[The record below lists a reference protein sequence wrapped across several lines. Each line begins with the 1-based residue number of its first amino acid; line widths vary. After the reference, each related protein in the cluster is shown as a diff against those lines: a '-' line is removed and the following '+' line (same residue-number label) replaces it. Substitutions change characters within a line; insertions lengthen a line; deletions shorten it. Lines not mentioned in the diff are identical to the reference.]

1 MNQTRRR
8 SAGTQLRWG
17 LHPVQVSSWHLLL
30 TMVKQWRICV
40 MFRDRLGRD
49 FGHSCLFDAASCRR
63 ICIWRDG
70 QFTTVCFKTPLEFN
84 QPLPF
89 GLLVIG
95 AGCCQPVLVSGIFVL
110 ICSAFG
116 CLHHYLRW
124 VMAWPKRLHLA
135 LYRAVSLYIPRG
147 GIARSYGTHRT
158 SYGTLTLCHCRG
170 RLSSVGKVFSSRLVC
185 SRHEAHG
192 TSTLGWA
199 GGCRVWESKD
209 NLEPKGWAVE
219 LERMGRNPFPC
230 SWSWL

>member
-1 MNQTRRR
+1 MAFHMHLYLTPYVSHQAKHKTRLHNTQDTRVKKLMNQTRRR

-95 AGCCQPVLVSGIFVL
+95 AGCCQPGGFGD
-110 ICSAFG
+110 ICSYLQ
-116 CLHHYLRW
+116 CLWLPTSLLEMSHGLTQ
-124 VMAWPKRLHLA
+124 ATSSCSLQSCLA
-135 LYRAVSLYIPRG
+135 LYSQRWD
-147 GIARSYGTHRT
+147 
-158 SYGTLTLCHCRG
+158 C
-170 RLSSVGKVFSSRLVC
+170 
-185 SRHEAHG
+185 
-192 TSTLGWA
+192 
-199 GGCRVWESKD
+199 
-209 NLEPKGWAVE
+209 
-219 LERMGRNPFPC
+219 
-230 SWSWL
+230 